1 MGSPI
6 AKRDILA
13 LVVIALS
20 YLGMA
25 GYQMSYPEVLLWDE
39 KRYIPQ
45 AREIAQGGP
54 IEETTHPPL
63 GKFLTAASIY
73 VVGDDP
79 FAWRLPSLIA
89 GAGILCVLYAL
100 GLVFNGERWTGSLA
114 AILFAFESLAFVQS
128 RTGLYSPIMLF
139 FMLLA
144 VLSMAKWYEGC
155 GRRALVGAAL
165 AFGAAVATRWVA
177 LSVIVVIAFL
187 WWKGMRRSQQSVKSS
202 VVDIVIFGAVSAALY
217 GGLFVIG
224 PLSRGEGILDALY
237 LNYTMFS
244 EHWTNLSTTHRYASP
259 WWTWPLMLRPVWWGF
274 ESYPMTAPDG
284 SQVVEGILSIGNPVL
299 FAAIPFAVFCGVRK
313 VYRAHNFFLTV
324 MLVGFFTQWL
334 QWSWVPRNTYLHY
347 FYTAL
352 PFAALLVA
360 DMLVSLWR
368 QSRVGRAVC
377 LGYLVS
383 AVAMFAYWYPLLT
396 AMKVSRDFV
405 MRHIW
410 LATWWS

>member
-1 MGSPI
+1 MSGTFT
-6 AKRDILA
+6 KRDILV
-13 LVVIALS
+13 LILIALA

-25 GYQMSYPEVLLWDE
+25 GYKMSYPELLLWDE
-39 KRYIPQ
+39 KRYVPQ

-73 VVGDDP
+73 AVGDNP

-89 GAGILCVLYAL
+89 GAGILCILYSL
-100 GLVFNGERWTGSLA
+100 GFVFTGERWTGSLA
-114 AILFAFESLAFVQS
+114 AFLFAFESLAFVQS

-139 FMLLA
+139 FMLFA
-144 VLSMAKWYEGC
+144 VLCMAKWYEHK
-155 GRRALVGAAL
+155 GRGALLGGAV

-177 LSVIVVIAFL
+177 LSTIAVIAFL
-187 WWKGMRRSQQSVKSS
+187 WWKGTRRSSQRFIS
-202 VVDIVIFGAVSAALY
+202 VVGDLFLFGAVSAAVYLA
-217 GGLFVIG
+217 LFVIG
-224 PLSRGEGILDALY
+224 PLSRGEGIVDALY

-244 EHWTNLSTTHRYASP
+244 DHWTNLSTTHQYASP

-284 SQVVEGILSIGNPVL
+284 SQVVEGILSIGNPVF
-299 FAAIPFAVFCGVRK
+299 FAAIPLALIYGLMRW
-313 VYRAHNFFLTV
+313 YRECNLFVMV

-352 PFAALLVA
+352 SFAAPLVA
-360 DMLVSLWR
+360 SMLVSLWR
-368 QSRVGRAVC
+368 RSLGGRIVC
-377 LGYLVS
+377 VGYLVS
-383 AVAMFAYWYPLLT
+383 VVGMFAYWYPLLT